1 LYNWIYEGEKLKI
14 ITVLGAR
21 PQFIKA
27 ALVSRELRKKHNEI
41 IVHTGQHYN
50 HELSDIFFEE
60 MNIPQ
65 PDYNL
70 GIGSDTHAR
79 QTGQMMSELETLF
92 LKEKPDIVLVYGD
105 TNSTLAA
112 ALAAVKLHIP
122 VAHVE
127 AGPRMNDKAI
137 PEEVNRVVT
146 DHISSML
153 FAPTPVCLDNL
164 HREGLKEG
172 VYLTGDVM
180 LDCFLHFSQE
190 TEKRTRILDE
200 LGIEQGSYLL
210 ATVHRASNTDTKE
223 NLQEICKAF
232 IELAKEKDLVFPV
245 HPRTEKYL
253 KQYELYQT
261 LKGTPNIHLIKPV
274 GYLEM
279 LALTK
284 NAGKILTDS
293 GGLQKEAYFAKVPC
307 ITLDTV
313 SAWPET
319 VEDGWNIVVGKET
332 DHQHI
337 EKENIINA
345 VRSFEPN
352 KTQQNIFGDGKAAE
366 KICQIIT
373 QHTAPARK
381 VDAQSIPWDISL
393 GTN

>member
-1 LYNWIYEGEKLKI
+1 LKI

-27 ALVSRELRKKHNEI
+27 ALVSRELRKKHTEI
-41 IVHTGQHYN
+41 IIHTGQHYN

-79 QTGQMMSELETLF
+79 QTGQIMIELEALF
-92 LKEKPDIVLVYGD
+92 LKEKPDVVLVYGD
-105 TNSTLAA
+105 TNSTIAA

-153 FAPTPVCLDNL
+153 FAPTPVCMDNL
-164 HREGLKEG
+164 HREGLTQG

-180 LDCFLHFSQE
+180 LDCFMHFSKE
-190 TEKRTRILDE
+190 AEKRTGIMDN
-200 LGIEQGSYLL
+200 LGIEKSDYLL
-210 ATVHRASNTDTKE
+210 VTVYRASNTDTEE
-223 NLQEICKAF
+223 NLREICKAF
-232 IELAKEKDLVFPV
+232 IELAKEIKLVFPV

-253 KQYELYQT
+253 KQYGLYQA
-261 LKGTPNIHLIKPV
+261 LIDTPNIHLIKPV

-279 LALTK
+279 LVLTK

-293 GGLQKEAYFAKVPC
+293 GSLQKEAYFAKIPC

-319 VEDGWNIVVGKET
+319 VEDGWNIVVGEET
-332 DHQHI
+332 DRQQLRR
-337 EKENIINA
+337 ENIINA
-345 VRSFEPN
+345 VKSFEPN
-352 KTQQNIFGDGKAAE
+352 KKQQNIFGNGKAAE
-366 KICQIIT
+366 KICDLL
-373 QHTAPARK
+373 
-381 VDAQSIPWDISL
+381 VC
-393 GTN
+393 

>member
-1 LYNWIYEGEKLKI
+1 LKI

-27 ALVSRELRKKHNEI
+27 ALVSRELRKKHTEI
-41 IVHTGQHYN
+41 IIHTGQHYN

-79 QTGQMMSELETLF
+79 QTGQMMIDLEALF

-127 AGPRMNDKAI
+127 AGPRMNDKTI

-164 HREGLKEG
+164 HREGLTQG

-180 LDCFLHFSQE
+180 LDCFLHFSKE
-190 TEKRTRILDE
+190 AEKRTGILDD
-200 LGIEQGSYLL
+200 LGKGQNNYLL
-210 ATVHRASNTDTKE
+210 TTVHRASNTDTKE
-223 NLQEICKAF
+223 NLQ
-232 IELAKEKDLVFPV
+232 
-245 HPRTEKYL
+245 
-253 KQYELYQT
+253 
-261 LKGTPNIHLIKPV
+261 
-274 GYLEM
+274 
-279 LALTK
+279 
-284 NAGKILTDS
+284 
-293 GGLQKEAYFAKVPC
+293 
-307 ITLDTV
+307 
-313 SAWPET
+313 
-319 VEDGWNIVVGKET
+319 
-332 DHQHI
+332 
-337 EKENIINA
+337 
-345 VRSFEPN
+345 
-352 KTQQNIFGDGKAAE
+352 
-366 KICQIIT
+366 
-373 QHTAPARK
+373 
-381 VDAQSIPWDISL
+381 
-393 GTN
+393 